1 MIDLTLAP
9 LWGQFR
15 VCPASLWASEGGI
28 GALWDHFG
36 FNFGVWGWL
45 WIIVVSI
52 WDNSGTGWG
61 RFDVTLG
68 SLCALGG
75 RFGITLGWFL
85 DYLGI
90 TLLMFSIWRSVF
102 KNTCFAL
109 FFHDFNGSGV
119 NSEPLW
125 GHVGWL
131 WVTLGSFLAYEAE
144 FGSLWN
150 HLGPLWIHFGKFLA
164 AISTYEGDFKSLWVD
179 FGVTLGLLWGHFWR
193 MKVTLDHFGST
204 LN

>member
-1 MIDLTLAP
+1 M
-9 LWGQFR
+9 
-15 VCPASLWASEGGI
+15 
-28 GALWDHFG
+28 
-36 FNFGVWGWL
+36 
-45 WIIVVSI
+45 
-52 WDNSGTGWG
+52 SG
-61 RFDVTLG
+61 VTLG
-68 SLCALGG
+68 IRGWYWSTLDSTLAYEADCGSLWCQFGITLERVGVVLTSLWGHFAHFGG

-102 KNTCFAL
+102 KNTCSAL
-109 FFHDFNGSGV
+109 FFHDLNGSGV

-164 AISTYEGDFKSLWVD
+164 AISTYEGGFK
-179 FGVTLGLLWGHFWR
+179 
-193 MKVTLDHFGST
+193 
-204 LN
+204 